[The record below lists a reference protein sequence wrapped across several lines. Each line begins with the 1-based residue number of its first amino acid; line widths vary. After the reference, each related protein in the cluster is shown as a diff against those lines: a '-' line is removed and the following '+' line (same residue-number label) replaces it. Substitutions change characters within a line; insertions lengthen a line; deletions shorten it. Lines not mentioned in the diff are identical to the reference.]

1 MKRLFVVATLAV
13 LSTPSF
19 ALQFCALDVQ
29 GKDGAW
35 TNVLHADRGEKFGD
49 KTVNKLDDGD
59 TCRSEGRKIG
69 PDYCQSSD
77 GIQYRTRAM
86 KNTDVEKTWY
96 GQCV

>member
-35 TNVLHADRGEKFGD
+35 TNVLHAD
-49 KTVNKLDDGD
+49 NK
-59 TCRSEGRKIG
+59 EI
-69 PDYCQSSD
+69 
-77 GIQYRTRAM
+77 
-86 KNTDVEKTWY
+86 
-96 GQCV
+96 